1 MTLQDVPK
9 VSSGSQDAR
18 HPAAATRPY
27 WLVGTALLVLVVIAL
42 AGALLLDRRFR
53 SPVGIEVGERPASSA
68 TAVTG
73 SARASTTI
81 SNASELGRLNSPLER
96 DVARA
101 YLRYWD
107 IYAEAMLTLDVSK
120 LPEVTAAAR
129 LQEAQEEVADLKA
142 GGVAARIQVAHR
154 LRVLSATAQEAS
166 IWDEYVDSSF
176 AVDPSTKQPIG
187 APGASERVIST
198 YVLRLI
204 NGAWK
209 VVGGRREA
217 A

>member
-18 HPAAATRPY
+18 RPAAATRPY
-27 WLVGTALLVLVVIAL
+27 WLVGTALLVLVVMAV
-42 AGALLLDRRFR
+42 ASALLLDRRFR
-53 SPVGIEVGERPASSA
+53 SPVGIERGERPASSA
-68 TAVTG
+68 TTATG
-73 SARASTTI
+73 SAGASTTI
-81 SNASELGRLNSPLER
+81 TNASELGRLNSPLER

-107 IYAEAMLTLDVSK
+107 VYSEAMLSLDVSK

-176 AVDPSTKQPIG
+176 AIDPSTKQPIG

-198 YVLRLI
+198 YVLRPI

-209 VVGGRREA
+209 VVGGRKEA